1 MEPGAGRE
9 MSPDEESVAEMF
21 QRTLKVES
29 SLAEALEADGF
40 TSIDEVAF
48 VPFNELLEVP
58 GLTETTAAALR
69 NLARMYL
76 LNP

>member
-1 MEPGAGRE
+1 MP
-9 MSPDEESVAEMF
+9 PDDETVAQMF

-48 VPFNELLEVP
+48 VPFHELLEVP
-58 GLTETTAAALR
+58 GLTESTATALR

-76 LNP
+76 LNLE